1 MAINDY
7 SSLRASRYSRGSN
20 SEGMKTEG
28 KERFSNKLT
37 YRIDFTDHEKSIRE
51 VRENIII
58 NNERIRKLEKQLKKS
73 DTGYGIYL
81 DYRAVL
87 PTKPGTSLMGFELPQ
102 NAQFLSSELGRK
114 VAPLIGQR
122 GKDIMRRYS
131 RVETG
136 RMRSSI
142 VYMQRRRG
150 NDKVDIEIGWV
161 RRWHKYFGWQED
173 GTTGGR
179 GNGRGIKPMR
189 SIARTMPELDA
200 YAGRVLSNFYSKT
213 FLQKGMNK

>member
-1 MAINDY
+1 MPANRY
-7 SSLRASRYSRGSN
+7 SSPRASRYSRGSN

-37 YRIDFTDHEKSIRE
+37 YRIDFSDHEKSIRE
-51 VRENIII
+51 VRENIIV
-58 NNERIRKLEKQLKKS
+58 NNERIRKLEKQLKRR
-73 DTGYGIYL
+73 DTGFGIYL
-81 DYRAVL
+81 DFRDVA
-87 PTKPGTSLMGFELPQ
+87 PTKAGTSFMDFKLP
-102 NAQFLSSELGRK
+102 NSAQFLSSELGRK

-179 GNGRGIKPMR
+179 GNGKGIKPMR

-200 YAGRVLSNFYSKT
+200 YAGRIISNFYSKA
-213 FLQKGMNK
+213 FLQKGNTK